1 MLALLM
7 EISGVPS
14 LAFAVGV
21 YLPISSTTPIF
32 IGGLIRYFIDRKKR
46 KEPEMRALD
55 DTQFAAQADRG
66 PGVLFAS
73 GYIAGGAIAGI
84 IIAFL
89 AGA

>member
-55 DTQFAAQADRG
+55 DAQFAAQADRG

-73 GYIAGGAIAGI
+73 VISPAAPLPASSLRSWR
-84 IIAFL
+84 A
-89 AGA
+89 